1 MSTQTSTY
9 SQRSFRKKLIYGMI
23 IVVLFG
29 IMYPYT
35 DRLTAVK
42 KERDL
47 GEAAIGQID
56 TGSFMMKLFLLGGFR
71 GIVADYLWNR
81 AEDYK
86 KEHDWDRLAQTV
98 EMITKLQPHFLAIW
112 TYQSWNLAYNVA
124 VEWDAPEDKYQWI
137 KKGIQFVQQGVA
149 KNQRSPDLVWD
160 TAWYYYHKLGFS
172 DESIILRRLFRDDED
187 TNFKRYYDPELKQEV
202 VGDDNFKLGYGW
214 FSRAVLLV
222 DSGMGRIQG
231 GTTENIQY
239 VDPSP
244 QRKGRADDIAFRSMP
259 AHGQTRYAAA
269 LEKMSTFGVE
279 ARFGE
284 KAKNEWSVALL
295 EWVKFGEHIFMSHN
309 EVPDATGKLHRDPIK
324 IDDSSDA
331 ERLKTL
337 TENGKYW
344 TQRWAD
350 QMNYRYWKERCQAEQ
365 TDEAVRARELF
376 YQGTIAYKTGDFTK
390 AATKYK
396 EGLQFWKVALNDH
409 PTFRDDDLCRKDT
422 GLIIKRYARA
432 LQQAD
437 EPMPDD
443 TPFKDTLVLAQ
454 NDPTVDPFDQIEMI
468 GVSGGM
474 ASGQPGSGNPAPPQV
489 PTAPPGPLATPGQA
503 PGR

>member
-1 MSTQTSTY
+1 MSTPTSTY
-9 SQRSFRKKLIYGMI
+9 SQPGFRKKLIYGMI
-23 IVVLFG
+23 IVLLFG

-35 DRLTAVK
+35 DQLAKIK

-81 AEDYK
+81 AEEYK
-86 KEHDWDRLAQTV
+86 REHDWDRLAQTV

-137 KKGIQFVQQGVA
+137 KKGIQFVQQGVQ

-187 TNFKRYYDPELKQEV
+187 IDFKRYYDPELKQEV

-214 FSRAVLLV
+214 FSRAVSLV
-222 DSGMGRIQG
+222 DSGGVRVLG
-231 GTTENIQY
+231 GTAENIQY
-239 VDPSP
+239 IDPAP

-259 AHGQTRYAAA
+259 AHGQTRYAVA
-269 LEKMSTFGVE
+269 LEKMSTLGVE

-284 KAKNEWSVALL
+284 KAKNEWASALN
-295 EWVKFGEHIFMSHN
+295 EWVKFGEHVFMSHN
-309 EVPDATGKLHRDPIK
+309 EVPDETGKLHRDPIR
-324 IDDSSDA
+324 IDDASDL
-331 ERLKTL
+331 EKLKGL
-337 TENGKYW
+337 TDNQKYW

-365 TDEAVRARELF
+365 TDDAVRARELF
-376 YQGTIAYKTGDFTK
+376 YQGTIAYKRAEYPK
-390 AATKYK
+390 AAAKFK
-396 EGLQFWKVALNDH
+396 DGLNAWKSALNDH
-409 PTFRDDDLCRKDT
+409 PTFRDDDLCKKDT
-422 GLIIKRYARA
+422 GLIVKRYQRA

-437 EPMPDD
+437 EPMPDN
-443 TPFKDTLVLAQ
+443 TPFKDTLAIAQ
-454 NDPTVDPFDQIEMI
+454 NDPTVDPFDQFEMI
-468 GVSGGM
+468 GVPGGL
-474 ASGQPGSGNPAPPQV
+474 ATGQPEAGGAQAPTTV
-489 PTAPPGPLATPGQA
+489 PTTPPGTIP

>member
-1 MSTQTSTY
+1 MSTPSSTY
-9 SQRSFRKKLIYGMI
+9 SQPGFRKKLVYGMI

-29 IMYPYT
+29 VMFPYT
-35 DRLTAVK
+35 ERLAAVK

-86 KEHDWDRLAQTV
+86 REHDWDRLAQTV

-137 KKGIQFVQQGVA
+137 KKGIQFVREGVN
-149 KNQRSPDLVWD
+149 KNRRSPDLVWD

-187 TNFKRYYDPELKQEV
+187 TNFKRYFDPELKQEV

-214 FSRAVLLV
+214 FSRAVQLV
-222 DSGMGRIQG
+222 DSGANRLVE
-231 GTTENIQY
+231 GTTSTIQY
-239 VDPSP
+239 VDPTP
-244 QRKGRADDIAFRSMP
+244 QRKGRPDDIAFRSMP

-269 LEKMSTFGVE
+269 LEKMSTFGIP

-284 KAKNEWSVALL
+284 KAKNEWAFAEN
-295 EWVKFGEHIFMSHN
+295 EWVKFGEHIYMSHN
-309 EVPDATGKLHRDPIK
+309 EVPDATGKLHRDPIT
-324 IDDSSDA
+324 IDDASNL

-337 TENGKYW
+337 SDNQRYW

-376 YQGTIAYKTGDFTK
+376 YQGTLAYKTGDFTK
-390 AATKYK
+390 AAAQFK
-396 EGLQFWKVALNDH
+396 EGLQVWKVAAETTTR
-409 PTFRDDDLCRKDT
+409 P
-422 GLIIKRYARA
+422 
-432 LQQAD
+432 
-437 EPMPDD
+437 
-443 TPFKDTLVLAQ
+443 
-454 NDPTVDPFDQIEMI
+454 
-468 GVSGGM
+468 SGMTTCAGR
-474 ASGQPGSGNPAPPQV
+474 
-489 PTAPPGPLATPGQA
+489 TPG
-503 PGR
+503 